1 MAKQLTRAALDLR
14 RSEAMALKL
23 SGHSLRKIAE
33 YLYISHE
40 TVRNDI
46 HVGLSKAREDWNADT
61 AHFKTLTLDRLN
73 ELFKKAWPISLSDT
87 PAADAAFYQVMKI
100 MELECEIH
108 GLIAPRVQ
116 GDNDAR

>member
-33 YLYISHE
+33 YLYVSHE

-87 PAADAAFYQVMKI
+87 PGKPMPP
-100 MELECEIH
+100 LTRSC
-108 GLIAPRVQ
+108 GSRSW
-116 GDNDAR
+116 NARYTD